1 MATDRIS
8 AFDIVLSNGIPNKG
22 RILNQLTVHW
32 FSVLTAVIP
41 NLRTHYI
48 TMDLP
53 QKISNQS
60 ELKGRT
66 MQVKQLKV
74 FPVEA
79 IVRGFLTGSA
89 WSQYGKDGTVQE
101 FTIPEGLRESEKLP
115 EPLFTPSTKAPPGEN
130 DVNINYAEFESLVG
144 DAKHAARIREL
155 SLQLYGA
162 AQKYAVEQGII
173 IADTKFEFGLD
184 KKADEVVLIDEVLTP
199 DSSRFWAAEE
209 YEVGRAQRSFDKQ
222 HLRDFLTRE
231 GLKGKEGVEIPAD
244 VVQSTWDR
252 YKDAYE
258 RLVGK
263 KWDDD
268 QATN

>member
-1 MATDRIS
+1 M
-8 AFDIVLSNGIPNKG
+8 LSNGIPDKG
-22 RILNQLTVHW
+22 RILNLLTVHW
-32 FSVLTAVIP
+32 FSILGTAIP
-41 NLRTHYI
+41 NLRTHFI
-48 TMDLP
+48 TMELP
-53 QKISNQS
+53 TEISNKS
-60 ELKGRT
+60 ELRGRT
-66 MQVKQLKV
+66 VQVKQLKV

-89 WSQYGKDGTVQE
+89 WSQYMKDGTVQG
-101 FTIPEGLRESEKLP
+101 FTVPKGLRESEKLP
-115 EPLFTPSTKAPPGEN
+115 EPLFTPSTKAPPGEH

-144 DAKHAARIREL
+144 DPNHAARIREL

-162 AQKYAVEQGII
+162 AQKYAIERGII

-184 KKADEVVLIDEVLTP
+184 EKTDEVVLIDEVLTP
-199 DSSRFWAAEE
+199 DSSRFWAKEE

-222 HLRDFLTRE
+222 HLRDFLAKE

-244 VVQSTWDR
+244 VVQNTWDR

-263 KWDDD
+263 KWEGD
-268 QATN
+268 QETL